1 MQVKLPHDKQYSKK
15 NYTAILIKAIYYH
28 FLLLWPNIY
37 VAIAPFTILYTH
49 VYKSNTVLYMS
60 MHFHSDIY
68 TVYTQCY
75 WFTARFDHN
84 FQIFGTKIKL
94 TTCTV
99 VTCW

>member
-15 NYTAILIKAIYYH
+15 IIQLYWLKQYIIIFSCYDLTYI
-28 FLLLWPNIY
+28 
-37 VAIAPFTILYTH
+37 AIAPFTILYTH

-84 FQIFGTKIKL
+84 FQIFDTKIKL

>member
-15 NYTAILIKAIYYH
+15 IIQLYWLKQYIII
-28 FLLLWPNIY
+28 WPNIY
-37 VAIAPFTILYTH
+37 VAIAPFTRLYTH

-60 MHFHSDIY
+60 MHFHSVIY

>member
-1 MQVKLPHDKQYSKK
+1 MQVKVPHDKQYSKK
-15 NYTAILIKAIYYH
+15 IIQLYWLKQYIII
-28 FLLLWPNIY
+28 WPNIY

-60 MHFHSDIY
+60 MHFHSVIY

>member
-15 NYTAILIKAIYYH
+15 IIQLYWLKQYIII
-28 FLLLWPNIY
+28 WPNIY
-37 VAIAPFTILYTH
+37 VAIAPFTILCTH

-60 MHFHSDIY
+60 MHFHSVIY